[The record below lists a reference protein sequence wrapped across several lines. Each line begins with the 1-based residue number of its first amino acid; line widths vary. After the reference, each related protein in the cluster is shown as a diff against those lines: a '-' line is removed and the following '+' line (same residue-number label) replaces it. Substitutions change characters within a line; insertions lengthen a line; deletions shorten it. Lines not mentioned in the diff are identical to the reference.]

1 MSDIWPDLGKYADA
15 VLASYAVS
23 IILIVGL
30 VALSFRRAKIV
41 QKQLADVEARAKTT
55 ASRSTQ

>member
-1 MSDIWPDLGKYADA
+1 MPDLGKYADA

-30 VALSFRRAKIV
+30 VVLSLVQSKRA
-41 QKQLADVEARAKTT
+41 QKRLADLEERVKP
-55 ASRSTQ
+55 RSPKE